1 MNNKVNILGVNIDK
15 LTIDEA
21 CEKIYGFLN
30 EDKLHYVFTP
40 NSEMIMQAYRDEN
53 LKNILNSADILTADG
68 IGVVYASK
76 ILKEP
81 INERAAGFDVACRL
95 LEKLNDGKNSLYLF
109 GSKPSVAQ
117 MAAKNITQRYP
128 DIVIAGCQNGYFDDA
143 KEKEIIGDINEKKP
157 DVVFVC
163 LGVPK
168 QEMWIYKNKDKLNA
182 KVLMGLGGSL
192 DVFAGEVKRA
202 PEIYQKLNIEWLY
215 RLAKE
220 PKRIGRMMDLPK
232 FAFTVITKGKKKGK

>member
-1 MNNKVNILGVNIDK
+1 MDNKVNILGVNIDK

-21 CEKIYGFLN
+21 CEKIYGFLEEN
-30 EDKLHYVFTP
+30 KLHYVFTP

-53 LKNILNSADILTADG
+53 LKTVLNSADILSADG

-76 ILKEP
+76 ILKNP
-81 INERAAGFDVACRL
+81 INERAAGYDIACKL
-95 LEKLNDGKNSLYLF
+95 LEKLNEGKKSLYLF
-109 GSKPSVAQ
+109 GSKPSIAQ
-117 MAAKNITQRYP
+117 KAAKNITKKYP
-128 DIVIAGCQNGYFDDA
+128 DIVIVGCQDGYFDDK
-143 KEKEIIGDINEKKP
+143 KEKEIINDINEKNP

-168 QEMWIYKNKDKLNA
+168 QEMWIYKNKDNLNA

-202 PEIYQKLNIEWLY
+202 PKIYQKLNVEWLY

-220 PKRIGRMMDLPK
+220 PQRIGRMMDLPR
-232 FAFTVITKGKKKGK
+232 FAFTVITKGKKEGK

>member
-1 MNNKVNILGVNIDK
+1 MENKVNILGVNIDK

-21 CEKIYGFLN
+21 CEKIYSFLD

-40 NSEMIMQAYRDEN
+40 NSEMIMAAYRDEN
-53 LKNILNSADILTADG
+53 LKKILNSADILSADG

-76 ILKEP
+76 ILKNP
-81 INERAAGFDVACRL
+81 IMERAAGFDIAKSL
-95 LEKLNDGKNSLYLF
+95 LKKLNDNKKSLYLF
-109 GSKPSVAQ
+109 GSKPGISQ
-117 MAAKNITQRYP
+117 RAAKNITKDYP
-128 DIVIAGCQNGYFDDA
+128 DIIISGCQDGYFDEE
-143 KEKEIIGDINEKKP
+143 KEKEIINDINEKKP

-168 QEMWIYKNKDKLNA
+168 QEKWIYKNKDNLNA

-202 PEIYQKLNIEWLY
+202 PQVYQKLNIEWLY
-215 RLAKE
+215 RLCKE

-232 FAFTVITKGKKKGK
+232 FAFTVVTKGKREEK